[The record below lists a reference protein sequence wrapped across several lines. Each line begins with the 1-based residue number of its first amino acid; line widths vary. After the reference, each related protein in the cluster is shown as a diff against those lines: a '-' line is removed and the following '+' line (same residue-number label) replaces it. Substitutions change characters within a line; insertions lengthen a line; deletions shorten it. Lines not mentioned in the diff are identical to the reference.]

1 MIIKDK
7 IGQRI
12 LMLRKDKGLS
22 RQELANLTEDVKPSS
37 INNWER
43 GDRTPG
49 PEAIRQLSKAFDVS
63 IEFLLCLTDDKH
75 SNKPKKIPGLGALIP
90 ILNYKQACDPV
101 VFIETIKI
109 DANTSE
115 VDFLPISAQLANQAG
130 HNAFAMIVNDESMKP
145 TLLPN
150 DILIVSV
157 NNKPKPGG
165 FVVAK
170 LDDHKEVIVRQ
181 YKQLTISDE
190 FQEYELLSVNE
201 NWGNIHVTN
210 KLKCEIEGV
219 VVAYLRIC

>member
-1 MIIKDK
+1 
-7 IGQRI
+7 
-12 LMLRKDKGLS
+12 
-22 RQELANLTEDVKPSS
+22 
-37 INNWER
+37 
-43 GDRTPG
+43 
-49 PEAIRQLSKAFDVS
+49 
-63 IEFLLCLTDDKH
+63 
-75 SNKPKKIPGLGALIP
+75 
-90 ILNYKQACDPV
+90 
-101 VFIETIKI
+101 
-109 DANTSE
+109 
-115 VDFLPISAQLANQAG
+115 AQLANQAG

-210 KLKCEIEGV
+210 KLKCKIEGV